1 MPRCHMVIRGGGWV
15 AGLLWQA
22 WRVTDPYLGLAAD
35 YDWIFDDGALT
46 GGAAINLPA
55 VARLLQRIGPG
66 SDVLDAACGT
76 GIDAAVLAHRG
87 FHVQA
92 ADGSEAMVG
101 VAAARFRREGVA
113 IPVQRCLW
121 ADLPAAIGERFDVVL
136 CTGNALVHAA
146 GRDAMVAALIGLRRT
161 ARPGGHVVIDSR
173 NWEKL
178 HADRAIVQVMDRV
191 RMRGGRR
198 CVVLYVWE
206 IPDRLDQEHLAHP
219 VFLFEDGDRVEPHE
233 YRLSFRPFTLGEL
246 RGRLELA
253 GLREVDTDYGE
264 AEDRYA
270 VIAVPT

>member
-1 MPRCHMVIRGGGWV
+1 
-15 AGLLWQA
+15 
-22 WRVTDPYLGLAAD
+22 
-35 YDWIFDDGALT
+35 
-46 GGAAINLPA
+46 
-55 VARLLQRIGPG
+55 
-66 SDVLDAACGT
+66 
-76 GIDAAVLAHRG
+76 
-87 FHVQA
+87 
-92 ADGSEAMVG
+92 
-101 VAAARFRREGVA
+101 
-113 IPVQRCLW
+113 
-121 ADLPAAIGERFDVVL
+121 
-136 CTGNALVHAA
+136 
-146 GRDAMVAALIGLRRT
+146 
-161 ARPGGHVVIDSR
+161 VVIDSR